1 MREFPIVVSFASLFF
16 LIGCGSDG
24 APSDPKPADPS
35 KAPVLK
41 QMKEGG
47 SSQPKTISNQK

>member
-1 MREFPIVVSFASLFF
+1 MRDFPIVVSFASLFF